1 MSTILITGANGLL
14 GQFLIKDLLER
25 GFAVVAT
32 GKGVNRLPFS
42 EGEKFRYIEM
52 DFTSGEQVRAVLQ
65 AVQPAVIVHA
75 GAMTQVDPCELHPE
89 DCYRTNVQGAEIL
102 LEGASLVK
110 SRFIFVSTDFIFDGI
125 GGPYR
130 EDDTPGPLSVYGRSK
145 WEAEALVR
153 ASGLEWA
160 IARTVLVYGTP
171 FTGSRS
177 NIITWV
183 KTNLEA
189 GKRIQVVSDQWRTP
203 TYVEDLAAGIGLM
216 ISRKASGTFHLSGKD
231 LLTPYDMAMQVAHLL
246 NLDASLLERVDAATF
261 TQPGQ
266 RPAKTGFVIDKAVK
280 HLGYGPVSFEQG
292 ILLTLGLSR

>member
-89 DCYRTNVQGAEIL
+89 DCYRTNVQGTEIL

-130 EDDTPGPLSVYGRSK
+130 EDDTPGPLSVYAANGR
-145 WEAEALVR
+145 
-153 ASGLEWA
+153 
-160 IARTVLVYGTP
+160 
-171 FTGSRS
+171 
-177 NIITWV
+177 
-183 KTNLEA
+183 
-189 GKRIQVVSDQWRTP
+189 
-203 TYVEDLAAGIGLM
+203 
-216 ISRKASGTFHLSGKD
+216 
-231 LLTPYDMAMQVAHLL
+231 
-246 NLDASLLERVDAATF
+246 
-261 TQPGQ
+261 Q
-266 RPAKTGFVIDKAVK
+266 RPLFGQAALNGPLPGRCWSMGHPSQAPVVISL
-280 HLGYGPVSFEQG
+280 HG
-292 ILLTLGLSR
+292 